1 MAGQLIPRG
10 DRRWLVRVFEGRDPI
25 TKQRRY
31 TSRTVVGT
39 KKDARAEL
47 TKMMRDMDTGTF
59 VQPSRETVGEFL
71 LGWLDTVAKVRVR
84 ERTLASYRMIVE
96 RYLVPTIGMKRLARL
111 SVSDIDA
118 LYARMR
124 HGTVSGRR
132 LGPRTVRYTHSVLR
146 SALKKAVKARKIAY
160 NPSDDVTL
168 PRMVKPEPRDVGKGI
183 AHRFL
188 VAAQTDRWNALWSLL
203 VLTGLRPGEAL
214 ALKWDD
220 IDGSVLHVRRVLVPS
235 NGSWRFDEPKTERSL
250 RTVTLPTVAV
260 RALKQHR
267 AQQAEERLRAG
278 SSYSDVGLV
287 FANAVGRPL
296 EVRNL
301 VRRHLHAVLKAAE
314 LPHLRLYDLR
324 HMAAT
329 VLMEDGEHPK
339 AVSERLG
346 HSTIRLT
353 MDTYSH
359 VTSSMQERTASRLDA
374 LFSEVSSG

>member
-25 TKQRRY
+25 TRQRRY

-71 LGWLDTVAKVRVR
+71 LTWLNTVAKVRVR

-96 RYLVPTIGMKRLARL
+96 RYLVPTIGMKRVAKL
-111 SVSDIDA
+111 SVSDIDV
-118 LYARMR
+118 LYARMGD
-124 HGTVSGRR
+124 GTVTGRR

-146 SALKKAVKARKIAY
+146 AALKKAVKARKIAY

-168 PRMVKPEPRDVGKGI
+168 PRMVKPEPRDVGKGT

-188 VAAQTDRWNALWSLL
+188 VAAQSDRWHALWTLL

-220 IDGSVLHVRRVLVPS
+220 IDGEMLRVRRVLVPS

-250 RTVTLPTVAV
+250 RTVTLPALAL
-260 RALKQHR
+260 RALKHHR
-267 AQQAEERLRAG
+267 IQQAEERLRAG
-278 SSYSDVGLV
+278 AAYGDLRLV

-301 VRRHLHAVLKAAE
+301 VRRHLHSVLDAAE

-374 LFSEVSSG
+374 LFSEVSSR